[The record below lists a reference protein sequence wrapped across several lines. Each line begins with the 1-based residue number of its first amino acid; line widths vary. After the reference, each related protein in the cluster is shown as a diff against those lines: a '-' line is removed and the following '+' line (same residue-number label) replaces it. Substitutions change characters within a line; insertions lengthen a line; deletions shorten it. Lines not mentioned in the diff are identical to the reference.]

1 MEIEEVISELK
12 KLDLSTYPEQ
22 EIRFLLGKIGIMASM
37 VVMYHKG
44 KSVMR
49 ARPHDENERF
59 KLKSDLSYKPQK
71 FNRTYQRASTPYE
84 TMFYATAVPDIV
96 EPGELEN
103 MRVIGIAETIPMMRD
118 LKKSGYQKVSFGRW
132 YVKETLN
139 LLAIVHKDSYSKESS
154 FTKELVEAFHE
165 ASKNVPKEI
174 VEKSLKIQTY
184 LAEEFSKENLRGDYD
199 YMISAIF
206 TQIAVSKG
214 YDGVFYPSV
223 RVGGRGF
230 NIAITPEASK
240 KMGLYVA
247 GECSV
252 YKINDHTIL
261 GNDAILELDGEQ
273 EEFELREIPNNQQLI
288 LSKLGLKTLDE
299 LKILSKE

>member
-1 MEIEEVISELK
+1 MEIKEVISELK
-12 KLDLSTYPEQ
+12 KLDLSTYPEK

-71 FNRTYQRASTPYE
+71 FNKTYQRASTPYE
-84 TMFYATAVPDIV
+84 TMFYATAVPDTV

-139 LLAIVHKDSYSKESS
+139 LLAIVHKDSYLKESS

-299 LKILSKE
+299 LKNLSKE

>member
-1 MEIEEVISELK
+1 VEIEEIISELK
-12 KLDLSTYPEQ
+12 KLDLSTYPEK
-22 EIRFLLGKIGIMASM
+22 EIRSLLGKIGIMASM
-37 VVMYHKG
+37 VVMYNRG

-49 ARPHDENERF
+49 ARPHNEDERF

-71 FNRTYQRASTPYE
+71 FNTTYQRASTPYE
-84 TMFYATAVPDIV
+84 TMFYATAIPDKI
-96 EPGELEN
+96 EPDELDN

-132 YVKETLN
+132 YAKETLT

-165 ASKNVPKEI
+165 ASKNAPKEV

-184 LAEEFSKENLRGDYD
+184 LAEEFSKEHLRGDYD

-214 YDGVFYPSV
+214 YDGFFFPSV

-230 NIAITPEASK
+230 NIAITPEATK
-240 KMGLYVA
+240 KLGLYVA

-252 YKINDHTIL
+252 YKVKDHTIL

-273 EEFELREIPNNQQLI
+273 EEFELPEIPNNQQLI
-288 LSKLGLKTLDE
+288 LNKLGFKTLEE
-299 LKILSKE
+299 LKNLAKE